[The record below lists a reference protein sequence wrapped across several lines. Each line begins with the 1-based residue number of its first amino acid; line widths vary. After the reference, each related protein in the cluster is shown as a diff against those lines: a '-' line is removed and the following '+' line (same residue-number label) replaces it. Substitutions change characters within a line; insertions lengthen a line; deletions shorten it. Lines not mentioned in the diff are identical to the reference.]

1 MSSIKIVNH
10 SDNQDDNLMSF
21 GPVFSCILNKYL
33 LGLAVWPRVPDLAL
47 YERRASQLTCC
58 FPPHLSLI

>member
-47 YERRASQLTCC
+47 YE
-58 FPPHLSLI
+58 